1 MAKLSLK
8 ALQDTAVESKIWKS
22 IFRHGYTMNRR
33 NRLLAITN
41 NVFYHILP
49 TKVTKYGMRMR
60 FHWGAGIIT
69 FYLFLVLTF
78 TGVLL
83 MFYYVPTVPRA
94 YYDMKDLQNVVP
106 FGNILRNVHRY
117 GAHAM
122 VFMVMV
128 HMARTFYTA
137 SYKPPREFN
146 WCVGVIL
153 LTFTFLLSFSGYLL
167 PWDQLAIWAVTVGT
181 NMARATPLLG
191 NEGPLG
197 SQMGMTPRYDAR
209 ALLTAGTVVGA
220 PTLLRFYVLHCIFL
234 PIIASILMILHFWRI
249 RKDGGISGPL

>member
-1 MAKLSLK
+1 MARLSLK
-8 ALQDTAVESKIWKS
+8 TLQDTVVESQIWKS
-22 IFRHGYTMNRR
+22 MFRHGYTMNRR

-41 NVFYHILP
+41 NVFYLILP

-69 FYLFLVLTF
+69 FYLFLILTF

-122 VFMVMV
+122 FFMVMV

-191 NEGPLG
+191 HEGPFANLIG
-197 SQMGMTPRYDAR
+197 VNSRYDAR
-209 ALLTAGTVVGA
+209 SFLVAGRLVGSA
-220 PTLLRFYVLHCIFL
+220 TLLRFYVLHCIFI
-234 PIIASILMILHFWRI
+234 PVVASVLMIVHFWRI

>member
-8 ALQDTAVESKIWKS
+8 VLQDTVVESQIWKS
-22 IFRHGYTMNRR
+22 IFRHGYAMNRR
-33 NRLLAITN
+33 NRLLAVTN

-49 TKVTKYGMRMR
+49 TKITKHGMRMR
-60 FHWGAGIIT
+60 FHCGAGIIT

-146 WCVGVIL
+146 WSVGVIL
-153 LTFTFLLSFSGYLL
+153 LTFTFLLSFTGYLL
-167 PWDQLAIWAVTVGT
+167 PWDQLSIWAVTVGT

-191 NEGPLG
+191 HEGPFADLIG
-197 SQMGMTPRYDAR
+197 VNARYDAR
-209 ALLTAGTVVGA
+209 SFLVAGRLVGSA
-220 PTLLRFYVLHCIFL
+220 TLLRFYVLHCIFI
-234 PIIASILMILHFWRI
+234 PVVASVLMIVHFWRI
-249 RKDGGISGPL
+249 